1 MRQLTLANGLELL
14 LLDDLDGYEGTEH
27 DTVLVT
33 GAHGGLLNARRI
45 LRRPPRLVIFHD
57 AGRGKDDSGIA
68 GLELLEGFNVAAAA
82 VAHSSAR
89 IGDASDVLE
98 HGVIAVANSHAGELG
113 LEASAGL
120 KESLQKLTIESD

>member
-68 GLELLEGFNVAAAA
+68 GLEMLEGFNVADAV
-82 VAHSSAR
+82 VAHQRSR
-89 IGDASDVLE
+89 LGDA
-98 HGVIAVANSHAGELG
+98 HTVIHL
-113 LEASAGL
+113 L
-120 KESLQKLTIESD
+120 D

>member
-33 GAHGGLLNARRI
+33 GAHGGLSNARRI

-68 GLELLEGFNVAAAA
+68 GLELLEGLNVTAAA
-82 VAHSSAR
+82 VAHTSAR

-98 HGVIAVANSHAGELG
+98 NGVINTVNSQAAELG
-113 LEASAGL
+113 LDVGKAL
-120 KESLQKLTIESD
+120 KECLQKLTLQSS

>member
-68 GLELLEGFNVAAAA
+68 GLELLAGFNVAAAA
-82 VAHSSAR
+82 VAHTSAR

-98 HGVIAVANSHAGELG
+98 HGVIAVASSPARGPG
-113 LEASAGL
+113 LEAGATP
-120 KESLQKLTIESD
+120 KEIPEKLNVD